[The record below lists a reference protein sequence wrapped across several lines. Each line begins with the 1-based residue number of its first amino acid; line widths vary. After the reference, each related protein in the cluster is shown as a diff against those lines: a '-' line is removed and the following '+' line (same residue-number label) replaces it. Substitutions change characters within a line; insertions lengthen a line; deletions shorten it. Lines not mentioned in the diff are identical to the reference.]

1 MIWVWFW
8 NPTVEREPIPE
19 SYPLTSKCMSWHMCL
34 HSYIH
39 IAHNN
44 NVNLDNEVSD
54 VTWQVS
60 EPQGIC
66 FSLWKTRFSHKVW
79 VLLSSVHSCSTQWE
93 PSMWYAHRPALNAQ
107 WSSESQVSALTELQP
122 SQRSVHFLGLCS
134 LVKKF
139 KSLSYDGTLQ
149 IYSKS
154 ERNHL
159 SSSNSFNSSGS
170 VANLV
175 SLIFYSLYSHSFKCF
190 WQHRQCATSLTEAF

>member
-39 IAHNN
+39 IAHNSN
-44 NVNLDNEVSD
+44 LNLDNEVSD

-60 EPQGIC
+60 EPQDIC

-79 VLLSSVHSCSTQWE
+79 VLFSSVHSPSTQWE
-93 PSMWYAHRPALNAQ
+93 PSMCYTHHPALNTQ

-122 SQRSVHFLGLCS
+122 SQRSVHFLGLWS
-134 LVKKF
+134 LVKKLTDFLMMEASNVF
-139 KSLSYDGTLQ
+139 KIWKKPS
-149 IYSKS
+149 
-154 ERNHL
+154 
-159 SSSNSFNSSGS
+159 
-170 VANLV
+170 
-175 SLIFYSLYSHSFKCF
+175 SLIKLL
-190 WQHRQCATSLTEAF
+190 QQ